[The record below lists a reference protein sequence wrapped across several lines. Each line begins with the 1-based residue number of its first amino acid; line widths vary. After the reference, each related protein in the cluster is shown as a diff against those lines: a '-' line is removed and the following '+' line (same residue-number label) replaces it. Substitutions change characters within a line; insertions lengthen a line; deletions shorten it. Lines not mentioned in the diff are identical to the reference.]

1 MIIEELTP
9 GAGSRNEPDIKR
21 SPISESRAWVK
32 LDRKSGADSMND
44 AQFVNFYAKEYQNL
58 EELNFYNLI
67 YHIIRTIYLKV
78 K

>member
-21 SPISESRAWVK
+21 SPISESRAPVK

-58 EELNFYNLI
+58 VELNFYKLI
-67 YHIIRTIYLKV
+67 YQIIKTIYVKV
-78 K
+78 E